1 MSREYLDIRPSNLT
15 PNGIV
20 SYKSGQPIIK
30 FDIAEQDAFL
40 YGNSVRICGKLKIT
54 TNGATV
60 PSGTDTLSIDGRT
73 GIFGMIDTVTLS
85 STKTKQTME
94 SIRHYNRF
102 MSSYLPATASNQ
114 DLLGHLSQSAL
125 TVPSLDTSRLG
136 VVFEAKTNGNE
147 FCVYLPTGLL
157 QNGKPIPL
165 SADTIGG
172 ITMEIHLAP
181 PSMFLFDADG
191 NSVGNGYSNADYTLE
206 DLKLVCEVERMTPEN
221 KMSSKVNGF
230 EYQSISS
237 YYSTINSTNAILNY
251 SLGLSRV
258 RSVIIN
264 FIKSSYLNNLNQNSL
279 QTIMPIT
286 AGGDQASA
294 NQVVFTRGGVR
305 FPDNFNQDTNYK
317 QDVSVE
323 PVDPELTRN
332 FLNSIV
338 PFSKGTRSQIS
349 PVNTNRNWTGN
360 DNGVLEGGL
369 VWGLGVAYDTL
380 GSDGADFSRTNWGLQ
395 FNLGLNDDSP
405 NSAFVFV
412 HAKNTLLFSGA
423 GIQVVS

>member
-1 MSREYLDIRPSNLT
+1 
-15 PNGIV
+15 
-20 SYKSGQPIIK
+20 
-30 FDIAEQDAFL
+30 
-40 YGNSVRICGKLKIT
+40 
-54 TNGATV
+54 
-60 PSGTDTLSIDGRT
+60 
-73 GIFGMIDTVTLS
+73 
-85 STKTKQTME
+85 
-94 SIRHYNRF
+94 
-102 MSSYLPATASNQ
+102 
-114 DLLGHLSQSAL
+114 
-125 TVPSLDTSRLG
+125 
-136 VVFEAKTNGNE
+136 
-147 FCVYLPTGLL
+147 
-157 QNGKPIPL
+157 
-165 SADTIGG
+165 
-172 ITMEIHLAP
+172 
-181 PSMFLFDADG
+181 
-191 NSVGNGYSNADYTLE
+191 
-206 DLKLVCEVERMTPEN
+206 
-221 KMSSKVNGF
+221 
-230 EYQSISS
+230 
-237 YYSTINSTNAILNY
+237 
-251 SLGLSRV
+251 
-258 RSVIIN
+258 
-264 FIKSSYLNNLNQNSL
+264 
-279 QTIMPIT
+279 
-286 AGGDQASA
+286 
-294 NQVVFTRGGVR
+294 VFTRGGVR